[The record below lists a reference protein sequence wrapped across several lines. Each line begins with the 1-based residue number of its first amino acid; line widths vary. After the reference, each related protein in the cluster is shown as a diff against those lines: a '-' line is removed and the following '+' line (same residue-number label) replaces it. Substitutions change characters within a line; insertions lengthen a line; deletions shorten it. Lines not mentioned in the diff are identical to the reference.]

1 MQPEQLKD
9 KIVEILEEKKAVDI
23 SVIPV
28 AEKTII
34 ADYFV
39 ICTAYTKIQIR
50 AIADALL
57 EKLEE
62 VGAAC
67 LHTDGMPDSKWI
79 VLDYGSVIVHI
90 FNDQTR
96 VFYCLEKLWAGSKD
110 DVQTKETLA
119 E

>member
-1 MQPEQLKD
+1 
-9 KIVEILEEKKAVDI
+9 
-23 SVIPV
+23 
-28 AEKTII
+28 
-34 ADYFV
+34 
-39 ICTAYTKIQIR
+39 
-50 AIADALL
+50 
-57 EKLEE
+57 
-62 VGAAC
+62 
-67 LHTDGMPDSKWI
+67 MPDSKWI